1 MTNNILKEI
10 KNELISKGTE
20 PRIDNLDQYISQN
33 KIFTILFISKIMPD
47 VSSILSLIHKQYSKN
62 SKLKLIICI
71 CTDAKEDFDETF
83 LIINDA
89 IPCLIF
95 NYESKMRENLISK
108 FNIITIPSL
117 LILDKDGVLIDRLNT
132 EKIQNLNENII
143 KGWENIFMIRNL
155 FSQRRKLELGE
166 TIKLSVHHHE
176 LIYSNHSMKPGYGYS
191 GWSCDI
197 CRRSYKHDV
206 TNFFCPLCGWD
217 LCDICYNKYKN
228 S

>member
-47 VSSILSLIHKQYSKN
+47 VSSILSSIHAQYSKN

-71 CTDAKEDFDETF
+71 CTDTKEDFDETF
-83 LIINDA
+83 SIINDD

-176 LIYSNHSMKPGYGYS
+176 LIFQKLQLLGLKDHDKWHLNANIKDSLVSKKQKPFL
-191 GWSCDI
+191 I
-197 CRRSYKHDV
+197 Q
-206 TNFFCPLCGWD
+206 
-217 LCDICYNKYKN
+217 NKILLVNLKIEILYM
-228 S
+228 

>member
-47 VSSILSLIHKQYSKN
+47 VSSILSSIHAQYSKN
-62 SKLKLIICI
+62 SKLKLILCI
-71 CTDAKEDFDETF
+71 CTDTKEDFDETF

>member
-47 VSSILSLIHKQYSKN
+47 VSSILSSIHAQYSKN

-71 CTDAKEDFDETF
+71 CTDTKEDFDETF

>member
-47 VSSILSLIHKQYSKN
+47 ISSILSSIHAQYSKN

-71 CTDAKEDFDETF
+71 CTDTQEDFDETF
-83 LIINDA
+83 SIINDA

>member
-1 MTNNILKEI
+1 ME
-10 KNELISKGTE
+10 ELTMDK
-20 PRIDNLDQYISQN
+20 LVYIC
-33 KIFTILFISKIMPD
+33 
-47 VSSILSLIHKQYSKN
+47 KQYGFIFSGSEIYGGLANTWDYGPLGVEVKN
-62 SKLKLIICI
+62 NVKKALSVDKIGKNN
-71 CTDAKEDFDETF
+71 AK
-83 LIINDA
+83 
-89 IPCLIF
+89 
-95 NYESKMRENLISK
+95 
-108 FNIITIPSL
+108 
-117 LILDKDGVLIDRLNT
+117 
-132 EKIQNLNENII
+132 LNENII
-143 KGWENIFMIRNL
+143 KGWENISMIRNL

-217 LCDICYNKYKN
+217 LCDICYDKYKN

>member
-10 KNELISKGTE
+10 KNELISKGNE

-47 VSSILSLIHKQYSKN
+47 VSSILSSLHLQYSKN
-62 SKLKLIICI
+62 NKIKLIICI
-71 CTDAKEDFDETF
+71 CSDTKEDFDET
-83 LIINDA
+83 LSVISED

-95 NYESKMRENLISK
+95 NYESKMREILIEK
-108 FNIITIPSL
+108 YNIITVPSL
-117 LILDKDGVLIDRLNT
+117 ITLDKDGILLDKLNT
-132 EKIQNLNENII
+132 EKIENLNEHIF
-143 KGWENIFMIRNL
+143 KGWENTIMIRNL
-155 FSQRRKLELGE
+155 SSQRRKLELGE

-191 GWSCDI
+191 GWICDI
-197 CRRSYKHDV
+197 CRKNYKYDV